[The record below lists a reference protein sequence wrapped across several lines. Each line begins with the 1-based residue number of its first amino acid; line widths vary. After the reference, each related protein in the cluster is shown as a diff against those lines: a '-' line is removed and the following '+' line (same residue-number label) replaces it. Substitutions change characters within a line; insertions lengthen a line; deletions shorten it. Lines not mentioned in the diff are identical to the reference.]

1 MYYVWMHVWVRL
13 MMGYFKED
21 VGNDYNRNGE
31 RHVVSDNYDSLT

>member
-1 MYYVWMHVWVRL
+1 MGACVGVGL

-21 VGNDYNRNGE
+21 VGNDCSRNGE